1 MPQETNLNVAPYFD
15 DYNPSDNYYKVLFKP
30 GFPVQARE
38 LTGLQSILQ
47 NQVERFG
54 QHMFKDGSSVTG
66 GGLKYNNAYPVVRIN
81 VSYSGVAVTQYIDD
95 LLEARVVGSKSGV
108 RAKIKAYLNL
118 NAFPGEPYTL
128 FVEYLDPSTD
138 GETAVF
144 APSETLL
151 IERQITNKNVVI
163 QEGEGVALTT
173 STVPTSYGS
182 GCVLSK
188 GVYFVRGYFIDIPEQ
203 SIILEPYSTTPT
215 YKIGLEVLE
224 EVINS
229 HIDQD

>member
-1 MPQETNLNVAPYFD
+1 ME
-15 DYNPSDNYYKVLFKP
+15 
-30 GFPVQARE
+30 
-38 LTGLQSILQ
+38 
-47 NQVERFG
+47 
-54 QHMFKDGSSVTG
+54 
-66 GGLKYNNAYPVVRIN
+66 VR
-81 VSYSGVAVTQYIDD
+81 
-95 LLEARVVGSKSGV
+95 SGV

-151 IERQITNKNVVI
+151 IERQITNQNVVI

-188 GVYFVRGYFIDIPEQ
+188 GVLFCKRTFY
-203 SIILEPYSTTPT
+203 
-215 YKIGLEVLE
+215 
-224 EVINS
+224 
-229 HIDQD
+229 